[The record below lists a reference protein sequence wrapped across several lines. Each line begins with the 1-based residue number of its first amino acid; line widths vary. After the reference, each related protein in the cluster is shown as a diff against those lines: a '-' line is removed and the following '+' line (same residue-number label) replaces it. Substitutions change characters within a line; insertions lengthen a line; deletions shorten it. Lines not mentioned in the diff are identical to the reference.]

1 MVQTLSSRRQRR
13 RELSVLLAQSA
24 TPATLSPAPCVS
36 CWPNRG
42 RSGVME
48 PRVTLQVGGKPVSFL
63 VDTGAAYSVLTE
75 PMGPITSKKTSVQG
89 ATGRIS
95 CFPWT
100 SKKDCRPRKDT
111 NVRTP
116 YVDVTSYR
124 NYLYVPPY
132 PLRGTEREFLRAV
145 GYYHLWISGLA
156 EIAKPLYSS
165 TRGMHPLNWTG
176 VEQQAFEKLKKALV
190 SAPALALP
198 DVTKPFHLYVSEV
211 RGIAK
216 GVLIQTLGPWKR
228 PVAYLSKRLD
238 PMVAGWPACLRAVA
252 TTALLVK
259 EADKKIDVKHQ
270 DHPVPSSSPRPDCV
284 RFHKTL
290 AINPA
295 SLLPDDNPEE
305 PIQDCTEVTDTV
317 RTSRPD
323 LTDVPLSSP
332 DKVLFTVGSSYV
344 QDGIRYAEQRAIHR
358 ERGLP
363 TTAGKDIKNKEE
375 ILALLKVIWLPRAVA
390 IVHCKGHQKG
400 ETIAARGNRAAD
412 QTAKEAAQKP
422 MGPLQVLVTLPYLDL
437 RRPPLTPNKRRN
449 WQNRSKPSKDQIVG
463 GSYQMTDC
471 WSDVSCPVTPGYPL
485 GITKTSELLRG
496 RNSPGEH
503 WEVDFTEIK
512 PPASGYKY
520 LLALIDTL
528 LGWVEAY
535 PIRTETASIVVKR
548 LLQEMIPSFG
558 LLAQNLDRHEQDSKS
573 TLTKFV
579 LETGENWTN
588 LLPFAILWARCTPYQ
603 KGFPLRLLYTQRATH
618 KLVRDALPVPTAD
631 PVHPFQPGD
640 SGCYTVILSM
650 PTAVKVDGTQIW
662 LHHSQLLHQETA

>member
-1 MVQTLSSRRQRR
+1 M
-13 RELSVLLAQSA
+13 
-24 TPATLSPAPCVS
+24 
-36 CWPNRG
+36 
-42 RSGVME
+42 
-48 PRVTLQVGGKPVSFL
+48 
-63 VDTGAAYSVLTE
+63 
-75 PMGPITSKKTSVQG
+75 
-89 ATGRIS
+89 
-95 CFPWT
+95 
-100 SKKDCRPRKDT
+100 
-111 NVRTP
+111 
-116 YVDVTSYR
+116 TSYR
-124 NYLYVPPY
+124 NYLDVPPY

-145 GYYHLWISGLA
+145 GYCHLWISGLA

-238 PMVAGWPACLRAVA
+238 PVVAGWPACLRAVA
-252 TTALLVK
+252 TTALLELALTTPHDV
-259 EADKKIDVKHQ
+259 EALLRGAPERWMSNTRITQCQALLLDQ
-270 DHPVPSSSPRPDCV
+270 PCV

-305 PIQDCTEVTDTV
+305 PIQDCTEVTDAV
-317 RTSRPD
+317 RTARPD

-332 DKVLFTVGSSYV
+332 DKVLFTLCSGWHPICRAAVVALDRTIWAQSLDRGTTAQKVELLALIQALRWGHS
-344 QDGIRYAEQRAIHR
+344 AIHR

-375 ILALLKVIWLPRAVA
+375 ILALLEVIWLPRAVA

-422 MGPLQVLVTLPYLDL
+422 MGPL

-449 WQNRSKPSKDQIVG
+449 WQNRSKPSKDQMVG

-471 WSDVSCPVTPGYPL
+471 WS
-485 GITKTSELLRG
+485 
-496 RNSPGEH
+496 
-503 WEVDFTEIK
+503 
-512 PPASGYKY
+512 
-520 LLALIDTL
+520 
-528 LGWVEAY
+528 
-535 PIRTETASIVVKR
+535 
-548 LLQEMIPSFG
+548 Q
-558 LLAQNLDRHEQDSKS
+558 RH
-573 TLTKFV
+573 
-579 LETGENWTN
+579 
-588 LLPFAILWARCTPYQ
+588 
-603 KGFPLRLLYTQRATH
+603 
-618 KLVRDALPVPTAD
+618 
-631 PVHPFQPGD
+631 
-640 SGCYTVILSM
+640 
-650 PTAVKVDGTQIW
+650 
-662 LHHSQLLHQETA
+662 